1 MGLSGLFKRKGKP
14 DLPEGETRQ
23 TGDGV
28 NITAGKVEAEQIIG
42 TQNVYHLPEPGAP
55 LAPLPDLP
63 PEGELPPAQDALP
76 PGSSMQLIR
85 NHIFTGREADLHI
98 VAHNLLYSG
107 GAGRVGISQRAG
119 VWGLGGIGKTQ
130 LAAEFCYRYG
140 RFFEGVHWIAAGQP
154 EGIEAQI
161 AACGARMGL
170 KPWPEGVPEQAERTL
185 AEWEQSRRRLVVL
198 DNLEEPDALRQWL
211 PRFACVKLL
220 ITTRR
225 AHWSPELGLDL
236 HAIDV
241 LPRPEGRALL
251 RRLAARLASAPDADL
266 DALLDLLGDLPQA
279 VDLAGRY
286 LAERSRLP
294 VKKYLEELDGQANLL
309 EHSAFAE
316 GMDATPSLAA
326 TFHLSWQ
333 RLGGESRLH
342 SLARRVFQSAGW
354 CAPNVP
360 IPPELLCQA
369 VEDKGDSPE
378 FDRALKRLA
387 DLGLLKEQGE
397 SVYIHPLLAQFARG
411 VKVEDTFTPLDHLS
425 EACLRLGARAN
436 SAGLPA
442 AFAPLI
448 PHMQAL
454 LAYLQGAGQ
463 DFTDAWTLLR
473 SHLAYYFFAGRTV
486 PRIAPAA

>member
-241 LPRPEGRALL
+241 LPRSEGRALL
-251 RRLAARLASAPDADL
+251 RRPAARLASAPDADL
-266 DALLDLLGDLPQA
+266 DALLDLLAICPRRWTWRGATWQKEAACRSKNTWKSWTGRRTCWNTAPSPKEWTLPPRWQPPFTCRGSGWA
-279 VDLAGRY
+279 AKAGCTAWRAGSSS
-286 LAERSRLP
+286 LPGGARPTCPSRL
-294 VKKYLEELDGQANLL
+294 NCC
-309 EHSAFAE
+309 
-316 GMDATPSLAA
+316 
-326 TFHLSWQ
+326 
-333 RLGGESRLH
+333 
-342 SLARRVFQSAGW
+342 ARQ
-354 CAPNVP
+354 
-360 IPPELLCQA
+360 
-369 VEDKGDSPE
+369 
-378 FDRALKRLA
+378 LKT
-387 DLGLLKEQGE
+387 KET
-397 SVYIHPLLAQFARG
+397 RR
-411 VKVEDTFTPLDHLS
+411 KFT
-425 EACLRLGARAN
+425 
-436 SAGLPA
+436 
-442 AFAPLI
+442 
-448 PHMQAL
+448 
-454 LAYLQGAGQ
+454 
-463 DFTDAWTLLR
+463 
-473 SHLAYYFFAGRTV
+473 GR
-486 PRIAPAA
+486 